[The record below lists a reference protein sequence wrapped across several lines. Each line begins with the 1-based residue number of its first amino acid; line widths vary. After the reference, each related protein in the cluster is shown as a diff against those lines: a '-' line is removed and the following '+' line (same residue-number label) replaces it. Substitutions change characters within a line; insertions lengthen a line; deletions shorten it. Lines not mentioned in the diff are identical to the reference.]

1 MCNAIAIRV
10 WNYDC
15 GETMDYTEDYSPEL
29 LAELKAQWDDPCN
42 LSGAA
47 MVCLAL
53 DEAYWKAR
61 HQLRQRSQAAWATVD
76 VDMPF

>member
-1 MCNAIAIRV
+1 MCNALAIRV

-15 GETMDYTEDYSPEL
+15 GESMDYTEDYSPEL

-47 MVCLAL
+47 VVCLAL
-53 DEAYWKAR
+53 DEAYWAAR
-61 HQLRQRSQAAWATVD
+61 RQLRKQSRVVWD
-76 VDMPF
+76 ELYEDIPF